1 MTPARRNHTSRK
13 IGPGI
18 REERAVMNNTATELA
33 MNLKGRDF
41 LALAD
46 YTPEEI
52 RYLID
57 LAIELKKKQKAG
69 EVYQPLKGKTL
80 GMIFEKSSTRTRVSF
95 EVGMYQLGG
104 HALFLSRNDLQLG
117 RGETIWDTGQVM
129 SRYLDGI
136 MIRTYAHR
144 NVVELARG
152 ATIPV
157 INGLTDLS
165 HPCQA
170 LTDYMTILEHKGKLQ
185 GLKIA
190 YIGDGNNMVHSL
202 LVGASKLGLHIAA
215 ATPEGYEPDA
225 EIVQIST
232 DNAAATGGSVTITRD
247 PKEAIADADV
257 VYTDVWASMGQEAEQ
272 AEREKAFR
280 SYQVNEE
287 LVKYAKKDYVFM
299 HCLPAHRG
307 EEVSEGVIDGP
318 NSIVF
323 DQAENRLHAQKAIMA
338 AIM

>member
-1 MTPARRNHTSRK
+1 MQALN
-13 IGPGI
+13 
-18 REERAVMNNTATELA
+18 EMLA
-33 MNLKGRDF
+33 HNLKGRDF
-41 LALAD
+41 LMLVD
-46 YTPEEI
+46 YTPDEI

-57 LAIELKKKQKAG
+57 LAIDLKRKQKAG
-69 EVYQPLKGKTL
+69 ESHPILKGKTL

-95 EVGMYQLGG
+95 EVGIYQLGG
-104 HALFLSRNDLQLG
+104 HGMFLSGNDLQIG
-117 RGETIWDTGQVM
+117 RGETIWDTAQTL

-136 MIRTYAHR
+136 MIRTFAHR
-144 NVVELARG
+144 KVVELARG

-170 LTDYMTILEHKGKLQ
+170 LADYQTILEQKGRLE

-202 LVGASKLGLHIAA
+202 MMGAAKLGLHMSV
-215 ATPEGYEPDA
+215 ATPEGYGPDA
-225 EIVQIST
+225 DIIEQTMNTASL
-232 DNAAATGGSVTITRD
+232 TGSNIHICRD
-247 PKEAIADADV
+247 PKEAIADADI

-272 AEREKAFR
+272 KEREAAFAA
-280 SYQVNEE
+280 YQVNEE
-287 LVKYAKKDYVFM
+287 LAKYAKKDYMFM

-307 EEVSEGVIDGP
+307 EEVAEGVIDG
-318 NSIVF
+318 NHSVVF

-338 AIM
+338 AIMS

>member
-1 MTPARRNHTSRK
+1 MTILK
-13 IGPGI
+13 
-18 REERAVMNNTATELA
+18 EELA
-33 MNLKGRDF
+33 INLNGRDF
-41 LALAD
+41 IELVD
-46 YTPEEI
+46 YKPEEV

-57 LAIELKKKQKAG
+57 LAIELKGKQKAG
-69 EVYQPLKGKTL
+69 EIFHPLQGKTL

-104 HALFLSRNDLQLG
+104 HALFLSGNDLQIG
-117 RGETIWDTGQVM
+117 RGETISDTAQVL

-136 MIRTYAHR
+136 MIRTFAHR
-144 NVVELARG
+144 TVIELARG

-157 INGLTDLS
+157 INGLTDLA

-170 LTDYMTILEHKGKLQ
+170 LADYQTVLEHKGRLE

-202 LVGASKLGLHIAA
+202 MMGAAKLGMHISV
-215 ATPEGYEPDA
+215 ATPEGYEPDEDIVRLTKDSGA
-225 EIVQIST
+225 ETGST
-232 DNAAATGGSVTITRD
+232 IHVCRD
-247 PKEAIADADV
+247 PKEAIADADI
-257 VYTDVWASMGQEAEQ
+257 VYSDVWASMGFEAEQ
-272 AEREKAFR
+272 KERELAFAN
-280 SYQVNEE
+280 YQVNEA
-287 LVKYAKKDYVFM
+287 LVKYAKSDYLFM

-307 EEVSEGVIDGP
+307 EEVSEGVIDGKH
-318 NSIVF
+318 SIIF

>member
-1 MTPARRNHTSRK
+1 MQDTVK
-13 IGPGI
+13 
-18 REERAVMNNTATELA
+18 EEMAV
-33 MNLKGRDF
+33 NLKGRDF

-46 YTPEEI
+46 YKPEEV

-57 LAIELKKKQKAG
+57 LAVELKRKRKAG
-69 EVYQPLKGKTL
+69 ETYQPLKGKTL

-104 HALFLSRNDLQLG
+104 HALFLSKNDLQLG
-117 RGETIWDTGQVM
+117 RGETVWDTAQTM

-144 NVVELARG
+144 TVIELARG
-152 ATIPV
+152 ATVPV
-157 INGLTDLS
+157 INGLTDYA

-170 LTDYMTILEHKGKLQ
+170 LADYQTVLEHKGRLE

-202 LVGASKLGLHIAA
+202 MVGAAKLGLHMSVAS
-215 ATPEGYEPDA
+215 PEGYEPDKDLTRQAKDMGA
-225 EIVQIST
+225 ETGST
-232 DNAAATGGSVTITRD
+232 IRVVRD
-247 PKEAIADADV
+247 PREAIEGADI
-257 VYTDVWASMGQEAEQ
+257 VYTDVWASMGFEAEQ
-272 AEREKAFR
+272 KEREIAFR
-280 SYQVNEE
+280 NYQVNEE
-287 LVKYAKKDYVFM
+287 LVKYAKSDYVFL

-307 EEVSEGVIDGP
+307 EEVSAEIIDGSH
-318 NSIVF
+318 SIVF
-323 DQAENRLHAQKAIMA
+323 DEAENRLHAQKAIMA

>member
-1 MTPARRNHTSRK
+1 M
-13 IGPGI
+13 PG
-18 REERAVMNNTATELA
+18 ATEQDMA
-33 MNLKGRDF
+33 VQLKGRDF
-41 LALAD
+41 IGLVD
-46 YTPEEI
+46 YAPEEI
-52 RYLID
+52 EYLIH

-104 HALFLSRNDLQLG
+104 HALFLSKNDLQIG
-117 RGETIWDTGQVM
+117 RGETIHDTAQTM

-144 NVVELARG
+144 TVIELARG
-152 ATIPV
+152 ATVPV

-170 LTDYMTILEHKGKLQ
+170 LADYQTIFEKKGRLQ
-185 GLKIA
+185 GLKVA

-202 LVGASKLGLHIAA
+202 LMGAAKLGVNFAV
-215 ATPEGYEPDA
+215 ATPEGYEPDKEVLEMSRDMA
-225 EIVQIST
+225 SKMGASIYVGT
-232 DNAAATGGSVTITRD
+232 D

-257 VYTDVWASMGQEAEQ
+257 VYTDVWASMGFEAEQ
-272 AEREKAFR
+272 KEREIAFKH
-280 SYQVNEE
+280 YQVNDE
-287 LVKYAKKDYVFM
+287 LVKYAKKDYLFM

-307 EEVSEGVIDGP
+307 EEVSESVIDGP
-318 NSIVF
+318 NSVIF
-323 DQAENRLHAQKAIMA
+323 DQAENRLHAQKAVMA

>member
-1 MTPARRNHTSRK
+1 MQSILH
-13 IGPGI
+13 
-18 REERAVMNNTATELA
+18 EEMALS
-33 MNLKGRDF
+33 LKGRDF
-41 LALAD
+41 IALVD
-46 YTPEEI
+46 YKPEEV
-52 RYLID
+52 RYLIE
-57 LAIELKKKQKAG
+57 LAIALKQKQKAG
-69 EVYQPLKGKTL
+69 EIYHPLQGKTL

-104 HALFLSRNDLQLG
+104 HALFLSRNDLQIG
-117 RGETIWDTGQVM
+117 RGETVWDTAQTL

-144 NVVELARG
+144 TVIELARG
-152 ATIPV
+152 ATVPV

-170 LTDYMTILEHKGKLQ
+170 LADYQTVLEHKGRLE

-202 LVGASKLGLHIAA
+202 LMGAAKLGMNMSV
-215 ATPEGYEPDA
+215 ATPEGYEPD
-225 EIVQIST
+225 EDIIRQT
-232 DNAAATGGSVTITRD
+232 RDNAAETGSQIHICRD
-247 PKEAIADADV
+247 PKEAVADADI
-257 VYTDVWASMGQEAEQ
+257 VYTDVWASMGFEAEQ
-272 AEREKAFR
+272 KDREIAFAN
-280 SYQVNEE
+280 YQVNEE
-287 LVKYAKKDYVFM
+287 LMKYAKKDYLFM

-307 EEVSEGVIDGP
+307 EEVSEGVIDGKH
-318 NSIVF
+318 SIIF